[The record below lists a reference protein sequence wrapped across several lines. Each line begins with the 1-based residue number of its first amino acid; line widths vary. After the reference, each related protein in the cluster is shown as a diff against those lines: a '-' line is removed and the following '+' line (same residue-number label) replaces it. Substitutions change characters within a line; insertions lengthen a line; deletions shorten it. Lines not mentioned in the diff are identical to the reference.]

1 MNTISIFCPVTG
13 HNVDTGVET
22 DWSTFFQLRPF
33 RMRVRCPQC
42 GSRHEVAVREGYLAR
57 NHTFDGGRPL
67 DNAEIERLISLLP
80 PN

>member
-1 MNTISIFCPVTG
+1 MNAISIFCPVTG

-22 DWSTFFQLRPF
+22 DWSTFFQLRPM

-42 GSRHEVAVREGYLAR
+42 GGRHEIPVREGYLAR